1 MTGMADWER
10 LGKMVIDRRLA
21 LGLRTRDQAAIATG
35 ISVRL
40 LADLELGVRDN
51 YEPYTLVRLE
61 QGIGWLP
68 GSVDA
73 ILQGGYPS
81 LLPGTVGAEIDP
93 VEAELQLIRQS
104 DLPDEQKAAILEYT
118 RELAER
124 QRAER
129 RAEVERLIA
138 LARRLGPDEPR
149 E

>member
-1 MTGMADWER
+1 MSGMADWER

-40 LADLELGVRDN
+40 LADLELGARDN
-51 YEPYTLVRLE
+51 YEQYTLVRLE

-73 ILQGGYPS
+73 VLAGGYPS

-93 VEAELQLIRQS
+93 VEAEMAIIRQS
-104 DLPDEQKAAILEYT
+104 DLPDAQKQAILEYT
-118 RELAER
+118 RQLAER

-129 RAEVERLIA
+129 RAEVERLID
-138 LARRLGPDEPR
+138 LAKQLRAE